1 MNTKIKLTLLSIGL
15 MAVSTTSQAMDG
27 VEKLIACSNIQDSLQ
42 MSAPTPEQ
50 ADEHRR
56 VSNVAFS
63 MARDRAGLARV
74 FSHQTDP
81 QLMAY
86 KMMGFNRKAAIAM
99 IPKVCSEVPAKVNF
113 TTWDGEADARE
124 AKQAQPVAP
133 TRQDTREKIVKQVAS
148 LDPYQI
154 YEEIKAGRLVPV
166 KYLLCSEFYPVE
178 VRDEY
183 RASAVKA
190 YDPNGE
196 YEDSKD
202 NLFGVVQ
209 GDHNYEKLLRFLMS
223 SQKEENRFTYN
234 YCD

>member
-1 MNTKIKLTLLSIGL
+1 MNSKLKLTLLSIGL
-15 MAVSTTSQAMDG
+15 MAVSANSHAMNSA
-27 VEKLIACSNIQDSLQ
+27 EKLIACSNLHDTMQ
-42 MSAPTPEQ
+42 MDAPTAEQ
-50 ADEHRR
+50 AGEHRR

-63 MARDRAGLARV
+63 MAREQVGLALV
-74 FSHQTDP
+74 IAYQTDP

-86 KMMGFNRKAAIAM
+86 KMMGFNRKEAIKM
-99 IPKVCSEVPAKVNF
+99 IPSVCGQVPSKIQF
-113 TTWDGEADARE
+113 TAWGDRVVP
-124 AKQAQPVAP
+124 QAAQQVQAP
-133 TRQDTREKIVKQVAS
+133 ARQDTREKIVKQVAS
-148 LDPYQI
+148 LDPYRI
-154 YEEIKAGRLVPV
+154 YDEIKAGRLAPV

-183 RASAVKA
+183 RATALKV

-196 YEDSKD
+196 FEDSKD
-202 NLFGVVQ
+202 NLFGAVQ

>member
-1 MNTKIKLTLLSIGL
+1 MNTNIKYALLSFAL
-15 MAVSTTSQAMDG
+15 MGASATSQAMEG
-27 VEKLIACSNIQDSLQ
+27 AEKLIACSNLHDTMQ
-42 MSAPTPEQ
+42 MDAPTAEQ

-56 VSNVAFS
+56 ISNVAFS
-63 MARDRAGLARV
+63 TAREEVGLASV
-74 FSHQTDP
+74 IAYQTDP
-81 QLMAY
+81 QIMAY
-86 KMMGFNRKAAIAM
+86 RMMGFNRKEAIKM
-99 IPKVCSEVPAKVNF
+99 IPSICSQVPSKVQF
-113 TTWDGEADARE
+113 TTWGDRAVS
-124 AKQAQPVAP
+124 QTPVQEQSPA
-133 TRQDTREKIVKQVAS
+133 RQDTREKIVKQVAS

-183 RASAVKA
+183 RTSAVKA

>member
-1 MNTKIKLTLLSIGL
+1 MKSTIKLTLLSIGL
-15 MAVSTTSQAMDG
+15 MAVSTTSQAMG
-27 VEKLIACSNIQDSLQ
+27 GAEKLIACSNLHDTMQ
-42 MSAPTPEQ
+42 MDAPTAEQ

-56 VSNVAFS
+56 ISNVAFS
-63 MARDRAGLARV
+63 TAREEVGLASV
-74 FSHQTDP
+74 IAYQTDP
-81 QLMAY
+81 QIMAY
-86 KMMGFNRKAAIAM
+86 RMMGFNRKEAIKM
-99 IPKVCSEVPAKVNF
+99 IPSICSQVPSKVQF
-113 TTWDGEADARE
+113 TTWADRAVSQTTVQE
-124 AKQAQPVAP
+124 QAPA
-133 TRQDTREKIVKQVAS
+133 RQDTREKIVKQVAS